1 DVRENVRY
9 PTGGHFPEWVYA
21 TWGDRV
27 CTISPE
33 YKKIHMDEWTG
44 QVDIDALEDFRDG
57 LESAVDGVRG
67 DFLPRMPSMPR
78 GGCHPWPR
86 RWTRRSW
93 SWTRRSTGCWR

>member
-1 DVRENVRY
+1 MRENVRY
-9 PTGGHFPEWVYA
+9 PTGGYFPEWVYA

-57 LESAVDGVRG
+57 LERAVDAVRG
-67 DFLPRMPSMPR
+67 DFLP
-78 GGCHPWPR
+78 
-86 RWTRRSW
+86 
-93 SWTRRSTGCWR
+93 